1 MKYLM
6 EIWKMKTIHLILM
19 MTAIL
24 LSIAFS
30 DVSAQTTGGPALV
43 VHYQFSD
50 MVASGKNVYV
60 TYQQNIGNGE
70 GSSVFFRKSTDGGSS
85 FDKIIPLGNDSRSAN
100 PMVATSGNNVY
111 VTWMENW
118 GGHGNSYVMFERSTD
133 GGNTFSMPVRLSNND
148 GEAGPQKIIASGN
161 SVYILILYS
170 LQGNTAER
178 VSLLSSHDNG
188 TTFGMPTTILED
200 TQTRGSVDMVVSEDG
215 NLVYVSGQDSGKCP
229 IDKMDCQYNIFLEK
243 STDGGTSF
251 EDPIT
256 VKTTNQS
263 IAYPIMTTSDGNVY
277 LSWSET
283 MGDNRILFFAKSNDK
298 GTTVSKPVV
307 FSQEIGE
314 SSFPQL
320 VANGKNVFLV
330 WDYSN
335 ESIILNEKYHNNIV
349 TDSPVSGFFF
359 AKSIDGGNTFSS
371 PINLSGIAGTS
382 YWSNVASSG
391 NNVFVS
397 WGTKFN
403 DTQEVFIK
411 KSTDDGITFGNAIK
425 LTDSKQNYF
434 QMEAISSGNY
444 VYVAIDS
451 AYPGDDLFLV
461 SSDDDGNTFG
471 NLVNLN
477 HGIIVP
483 EFPLAIQ
490 VLLISSVLLMV
501 LYRIK
506 FRK

>member
-1 MKYLM
+1 
-6 EIWKMKTIHLILM
+6 
-19 MTAIL
+19 MTAVL
-24 LSIAFS
+24 LGIAFS

-43 VHYQFSD
+43 VHYQLSD
-50 MVASGKNVYV
+50 MAASGKNVYV

-70 GSSVFFRKSTDGGSS
+70 GSSVFFRKSIDGGSS
-85 FDKIIPLGNDSRSAN
+85 FDKIIPLGNNSRSAN

-118 GGHGNSYVMFERSTD
+118 GGQGNSYVMFERSTD
-133 GGNTFSMPVRLSNND
+133 GGNTFSTPMRLSNND

-161 SVYILILYS
+161 SVYLLILYS

-188 TTFGMPTTILED
+188 TTFGMPTTVLED
-200 TQTRGSVDMVVSEDG
+200 TQTRGSVDMVISEDG
-215 NLVYVSGQDSGKCP
+215 NLIYVSGQNSGKCP
-229 IDKMDCQYNIFLEK
+229 IDTMNCQYKIFLEK
-243 STDGGTSF
+243 STNGGTSF

-277 LSWSET
+277 LAWSEL
-283 MGDNRILFFAKSNDK
+283 MGDNRILFLAKSNDK
-298 GTTVSKPVV
+298 GSTVSKPVV

-320 VANGKNVFLV
+320 VANGKNVFLA

-359 AKSIDGGNTFSS
+359 AKSTDGGSTFSS
-371 PINLSGIAGTS
+371 PVNLSGIAGTS
-382 YWSNVASSG
+382 YWSNIASSD

-411 KSTDDGITFGNAIK
+411 KSTDNGVTFGNAIK
-425 LTDSKQNYF
+425 ITDSKQNYF
-434 QMEAISSGNY
+434 QMKAIASGNY
-444 VYVAIDS
+444 VHVAIDS
-451 AYPGDDLFLV
+451 AYPGDDLFLA

-477 HGIIVP
+477 HEIIVP
-483 EFPLAIQ
+483 EFPFAVPI
-490 VLLISSVLLMV
+490 LLISSVLSIV
-501 LYRIK
+501 FYRIK

>member
-1 MKYLM
+1 
-6 EIWKMKTIHLILM
+6 MKTLHIAVI
-19 MTAIL
+19 AGIV

-30 DVSAQTTGGPALV
+30 DVSAQVTSGPALV

-50 MVASGKNVYV
+50 MAASGKNVYV
-60 TYQQNIGNGE
+60 TYQQNIGDE
-70 GSSVFFRKSTDGGSS
+70 AGSPVFFRKSIDGGSS
-85 FDKIIPLGNDSRSAN
+85 FDKIVPLGNDSHSAN
-100 PMVATSGNNVY
+100 PLVATSGNNVY

-118 GGHGNSYVMFERSTD
+118 GGQGNSYVMFERSTD
-133 GGNTFSMPVRLSNND
+133 GGNTFSTPIKLSNND
-148 GEAGPQKIIASGN
+148 GESGPQKIIASGN
-161 SVYILILYS
+161 SVYLLILYS

-188 TTFGMPTTILED
+188 RTFGAPTTVLED
-200 TQTRGSVDMVVSEDG
+200 TQTRGSADMVVSEDG

-229 IDKMDCQYNIFLEK
+229 IDTMDCQYKIFLEK

-251 EDPIT
+251 EDPII
-256 VKTTNQS
+256 VKSTNQS
-263 IAYPIMTTSDGNVY
+263 IAYQIMTTFDGNVY
-277 LSWSET
+277 LAWSELI
-283 MGDNRILFFAKSNDK
+283 GDNRVLFLAKSNDK
-298 GTTVSKPVV
+298 GSTVSTPVI

-320 VANGKNVFLV
+320 AANGKNVFVV

-335 ESIILNEKYHNNIV
+335 ESIILNEKSHNNTVI
-349 TDSPVSGFFF
+349 DSPVSGFFF
-359 AKSIDGGNTFSS
+359 AKSTDGGSTFSS
-371 PINLSGIAGTS
+371 PINLSGTTGTS
-382 YWSNVASSG
+382 YWSNVSSSG

-403 DTQEVFIK
+403 DKQEVFIK
-411 KSTDDGITFGNAIK
+411 KSADNGVTFGNAIK

-434 QMEAISSGNY
+434 QMKAVSSGNY

-461 SSDDDGNTFG
+461 SSNDGGNTFG

-477 HGIIVP
+477 HETTVP
-483 EFPLAIQ
+483 EFSFAVP
-490 VLLISSVLLMV
+490 VLLISSILSIV

>member
-1 MKYLM
+1 
-6 EIWKMKTIHLILM
+6 M
-19 MTAIL
+19 MIAIV

-30 DVSAQTTGGPALV
+30 DVSAQMLGGPALV

-50 MVASGKNVYV
+50 MAASGKNVYV
-60 TYQQNIGNGE
+60 TYQQNIDGNGV
-70 GSSVFFRKSTDGGSS
+70 GPSVFFRKSIDGGSS
-85 FDKIIPLGNDSRSAN
+85 FDKIIPLGNNSHSAN

-118 GGHGNSYVMFERSTD
+118 GGQGNSYVMFERSTD
-133 GGNTFSMPVRLSNND
+133 GGNTFSTPIRLSNND
-148 GEAGPQKIIASGN
+148 GDSGPQKIIASGN
-161 SVYILILYS
+161 SVYLLIIYS

-178 VSLLSSHDNG
+178 ISLLSSHDNG
-188 TTFGMPTTILED
+188 TTFGVPITVLED
-200 TQTRGSVDMVVSEDG
+200 TQTRGSADMVVSEDG

-229 IDKMDCQYNIFLEK
+229 IDTVDCQYKIFFEK

-256 VKTTNQS
+256 VKTTSQS
-263 IAYPIMTTSDGNVY
+263 IAYPTMTTSNGNVY
-277 LSWSET
+277 LIWSELI
-283 MGDNRILFFAKSNDK
+283 GVNRVLFLAKSNDN
-298 GTTVSKPVV
+298 GSAISKPIV

-320 VANGKNVFLV
+320 SANGKNVFLV
-330 WDYSN
+330 WDY
-335 ESIILNEKYHNNIV
+335 NNIV
-349 TDSPVSGFFF
+349 TDSPAGFFF
-359 AKSIDGGNTFSS
+359 AKSNDGGNTFSS

-382 YWSNVASSG
+382 YWSNVASSN

-397 WGTKFN
+397 WGVKFN
-403 DTQEVFIK
+403 DKQEVFIK
-411 KSTDDGITFGNAIK
+411 KSADNGVTFGNAIK

-434 QMEAISSGNY
+434 QMKEISSGNY

-461 SSDDDGNTFG
+461 SSDDGGNTFG

-477 HGIIVP
+477 HETTVP
-483 EFPLAIQ
+483 EFSFAVP
-490 VLLISSVLLMV
+490 VLLISSVLSIV